1 MDTTLQSLIGDV
13 LATFINPLF
22 PILVGFALILFMWG
36 LVKYLKNGDKDI
48 ESAKSL
54 MLWGVIVLFVMVSVW
69 GFVKIL
75 QQTFFGDNPPT
86 TPPDIPQFDGSGD
99 GELWDPN
106 RAMPSLTDPDVR
118 RGN

>member
-1 MDTTLQSLIGDV
+1 MDITLQSLIGDV

-36 LVKYLKNGDKDI
+36 LVKYLKGGLGDKKDLDG
-48 ESAKSL
+48 AKSL

-75 QQTFFGDNPPT
+75 QQTFFGDDPPI
-86 TPPDIPQFDGSGD
+86 TPPNIPQFNGNSNPNADWDPDGD
-99 GELWDPN
+99 GL
-106 RAMPSLTDPDVR
+106 L
-118 RGN
+118 